1 MKVLWFEI
9 STPSC
14 YYSDNRVVGGWQD
27 SLECIVKRCSDI
39 ELIIAFEAHEGSEV
53 KIIDG
58 VTYVPLVTHYTFWEQ
73 RYAKFTWKV
82 NEKKLLEK
90 CIKIVN
96 VYKPDLIHVFGCE
109 WPFGLIAGH
118 VNVPVV
124 IHIQGSIIPYNNALY
139 PPKYNGYTFIR
150 GAGLNLRYQFWF
162 WRSTYKDA
170 SRLKMEKRIWK
181 LVNNYMGRTEWDHAL
196 MNTLHPQARYFHVEE
211 ALRPSFLQT
220 SKRWKMPQ
228 NNKVCILSVG
238 CGSFWKGVDVMLK
251 TAHVLKSLGVDFEWK
266 VAGTLPPML
275 KLIIEYKEK
284 LAYAENNIEF
294 LGNVQADRLVD
305 LLCSSTM
312 LVHTAYIENSPNAIC
327 EAQYL
332 GVPVISTMVG
342 GIASLVRNGKDGK
355 LVAANDPWQLANAI
369 IELVNDPERMR
380 FYSKNTMLFAQN
392 RHNPRN
398 IIEQLLTCY
407 KEIL

>member
-1 MKVLWFEI
+1 MIK
-9 STPSC
+9 

-73 RYAKFTWKV
+73 QYAKFTWKV

-90 CIKIVN
+90 CI
-96 VYKPDLIHVFGCE
+96 KPDLIHVFGCE

-211 ALRPSFLQT
+211 ALR
-220 SKRWKMPQ
+220 
-228 NNKVCILSVG
+228 
-238 CGSFWKGVDVMLK
+238 
-251 TAHVLKSLGVDFEWK
+251 
-266 VAGTLPPML
+266 
-275 KLIIEYKEK
+275 
-284 LAYAENNIEF
+284 
-294 LGNVQADRLVD
+294 
-305 LLCSSTM
+305 
-312 LVHTAYIENSPNAIC
+312 
-327 EAQYL
+327 
-332 GVPVISTMVG
+332 
-342 GIASLVRNGKDGK
+342 
-355 LVAANDPWQLANAI
+355 
-369 IELVNDPERMR
+369 
-380 FYSKNTMLFAQN
+380 
-392 RHNPRN
+392 
-398 IIEQLLTCY
+398 
-407 KEIL
+407 